1 LFFPSFLEKLIAY
14 LINKIIFAQNYYDMP
29 QSNFKVYG
37 NRWIMLSVYML
48 MVAVNQLL
56 WITFAP
62 ITGNATK
69 YYGVSDLQIGIL
81 SMCFMI
87 VYIVVSIPASWVID
101 KYGIRTGVGIGAVF
115 TGIFGLLR
123 GFAATDYNLLLLAQ
137 IGIAI
142 GQPFILNALT
152 KLAARWFPIEE
163 RATAAGLGTLAMY
176 IGILAGMTLTPYL
189 TIGSGISGM
198 LYIYGVIS
206 ILTAVVFL
214 VIIREGPPTAPCR
227 PDQEER
233 SLVFDGFRQTLR
245 TKDFIWLMVIFFIG
259 LGVFNCVTT
268 WIEDIMRPRGFS
280 ATQAGITGG
289 IMILGGIIGALIIP
303 LLSDHYKK
311 RTPFIIIALA
321 GATLGLTGITFA
333 TSYWLLLASGM
344 MLGFFLL
351 SAGPIGFQYGAEI
364 TYPASEGTSNGML
377 LLMGQISGIA
387 FIFGMDSLKSS
398 LTGSMNNPLII
409 LIGLM
414 VLSILISTRLKE
426 STILS
431 REEDQ

>member
-1 LFFPSFLEKLIAY
+1 MQQSTFKL
-14 LINKIIFAQNYYDMP
+14 
-29 QSNFKVYG
+29 YG
-37 NRWIMLSVYML
+37 SRWIMLSVYMI
-48 MVAVNQLL
+48 MVAANQLL

-62 ITGNATK
+62 ITGEATK
-69 YYGVSDLQIGIL
+69 YYGVSDLKIGIL

-87 VYIVVSIPASWVID
+87 VYIIVSIPASWIID
-101 KYGIRTGVGIGAVF
+101 KSGIRIGVGIGAVF
-115 TGIFGLLR
+115 TGVFGILR
-123 GFAATDYNLLLLAQ
+123 GFAGTNYNLLLLSQ

-142 GQPFILNALT
+142 GQPFILNAIT

-176 IGILAGMTLTPYL
+176 VGILAGMTLTPYL
-189 TIGSGISGM
+189 IIGSGIGGM
-198 LYIYGVIS
+198 LNIYGIFSIS
-206 ILTAVVFL
+206 TAVIFL
-214 VIIREGPPTAPCR
+214 ILIKEAPPTAPCR

-233 SLVFDGFRQTLR
+233 SLVFDGFMQTLR

-259 LGVFNCVTT
+259 LGVFNSVTT
-268 WIEDIMRPRGFS
+268 WIEDILRPRGFT

-289 IMILGGIIGALIIP
+289 LMIIGGIIGALIIP
-303 LLSDHYKK
+303 LMSDHYKK

-321 GATLGLTGITFA
+321 GATIGLTGITFA
-333 TSYWLLLASGM
+333 TNYWVLLSSGM
-344 MLGFFLL
+344 ILGFFLL

-398 LTGSMNNPLII
+398 ITGSMNRSLII

-414 VLSILISTRLKE
+414 VLSILMSFTLKE
-426 STILS
+426 SVILS
-431 REEDQ
+431 KPEDL